1 MLALPISENQIVQ
14 LISQLDLAA
23 LEKVRKAIVKK
34 EAYFKRFQKAPINE
48 VVEDFKNEGYSS
60 HFLANLEEGLK
71 KSRMYQKNSKE

>member
-34 EAYFKRFQKAPINE
+34 EAYFKRFQKAPIVE
-48 VVEDFKNEGYSS
+48 IVEDFKGEGYSS
-60 HFLANLEEGLK
+60 DFLADLEEGLK
-71 KSRMYQKNSKE
+71 KSRIYQK

>member
-1 MLALPISENQIVQ
+1 MLALPISEKQIVQ

-48 VVEDFKNEGYSS
+48 IVEDFKTEGYSND
-60 HFLANLEEGLK
+60 FLADLEEGLK
-71 KSRMYQKNSKE
+71 KSRMYQK

>member
-14 LISQLDLAA
+14 LISQLDLVT

-48 VVEDFKNEGYSS
+48 IVEDFKHEGYSS
-60 HFLANLEEGLK
+60 DFLADLEEGLK
-71 KSRMYQKNSKE
+71 KSKIYQK